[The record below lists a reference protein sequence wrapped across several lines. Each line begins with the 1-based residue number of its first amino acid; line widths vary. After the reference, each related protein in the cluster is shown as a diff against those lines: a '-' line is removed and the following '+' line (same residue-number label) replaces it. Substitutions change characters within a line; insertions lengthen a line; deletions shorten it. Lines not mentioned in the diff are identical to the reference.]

1 MDHVAPGVTSSVQ
14 FARREGS
21 MSAILIKEEIS
32 ARIAQGRSLYYQL
45 VLLVGPSGSGKTRIL
60 QELAGQEGYHYINV
74 NLELS
79 RRLLDLSRRQRALH
93 TPRLLAAI
101 IQDLG
106 AGVYLLDNMEILF
119 DPALQQD
126 PLRLLQG
133 LARDRT
139 IVAAWNGFLEKGRLI
154 YAEPGHPEYRRY
166 PVDDLTIVTTGNQI
180 GPEPGI

>member
-1 MDHVAPGVTSSVQ
+1 MP
-14 FARREGS
+14 
-21 MSAILIKEEIS
+21 AILIKEEIS

-60 QELAGQEGYHYINV
+60 QELAGQQGYHYINV

-79 RRLLDLSRRQRALH
+79 RHLLELSRRQRALH
-93 TPRLLAAI
+93 TPLLLAAI
-101 IQDLG
+101 IQDQR
-106 AGVYLLDNMEILF
+106 AGIYLLDNMEILF

-139 IVAAWNGFLEKGRLI
+139 IVAAWNGTLEKGHLI
-154 YAEPGHPEYRRY
+154 YAIPGHPEYRRY
-166 PVDDLTIVTTGNQI
+166 PAGDLTIVTTGNQI